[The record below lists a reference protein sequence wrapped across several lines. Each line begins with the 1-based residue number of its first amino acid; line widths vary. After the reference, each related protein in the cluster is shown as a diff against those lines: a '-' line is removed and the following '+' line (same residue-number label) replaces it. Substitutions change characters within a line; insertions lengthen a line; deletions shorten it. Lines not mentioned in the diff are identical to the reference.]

1 MNSYRI
7 MSIDIMR
14 GITLFLML
22 FVNDLF
28 IPGVPKWLVHTQEW
42 EDGMGLADWVFP
54 GFLFMVGL
62 SIPYAMKAR
71 KNKGQSNLRLWSHV
85 IMRTLSLLLIGI
97 LMVNISRVNPELT
110 TISSE
115 LWALLVYSCI
125 FLLFNRYPK
134 PSKNTK
140 IFRLLKIL
148 AVVALFVLVALFTAG
163 TPENPEWLQTSWWGI
178 LGLIGWGYLAAAATF
193 LALRGSFVGV
203 SLVWLLFLLL
213 NIFSQLGFLEGLSP
227 MEPFIGVLLSGS
239 IPSIVLSGLI
249 VGMLL
254 KKYST
259 TTTKLM
265 GVLVCVGLFFL
276 ILGLVLHQYFIVSKL
291 LGTPS
296 WVMYCN
302 SISVFLFCLLYM
314 IVDVFKIM
322 GWAKIFLPAGQNSLT
337 TYLAPDF
344 IYYTVWGL
352 GLQVFFYK
360 QSESAILAVG
370 GSLVWAFLMIG
381 FATLLSKIHIKLKL

>member
-1 MNSYRI
+1 

>member
-1 MNSYRI
+1 MISNRI
-7 MSIDIMR
+7 LSIDIMR

-22 FVNDLF
+22 FVNDLYF
-28 IPGVPKWLVHTQEW
+28 PGVPKWLVHTQEW

-134 PSKNTK
+134 PSNNTK

-370 GSLVWAFLMIG
+370 GSLVWAFLMI
-381 FATLLSKIHIKLKL
+381 